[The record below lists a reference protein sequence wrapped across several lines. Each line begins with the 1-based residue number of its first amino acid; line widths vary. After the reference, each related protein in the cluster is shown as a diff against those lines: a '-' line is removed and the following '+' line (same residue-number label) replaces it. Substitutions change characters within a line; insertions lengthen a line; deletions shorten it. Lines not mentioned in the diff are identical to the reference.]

1 MNSNC
6 IPYKDISILLISLSP
21 TLISNQHTS
30 VTAGSVE
37 FKFISFQIIL
47 VIYMKTIVCTTKHKV
62 DLELKFN
69 GFQQACS
76 NAPEMRFRCLVL
88 FKTFA
93 Y

>member
-1 MNSNC
+1 
-6 IPYKDISILLISLSP
+6 
-21 TLISNQHTS
+21 
-30 VTAGSVE
+30 
-37 FKFISFQIIL
+37 
-47 VIYMKTIVCTTKHKV
+47 MKTIVYTTKHKV